1 MEVKLVNFSVCLD
14 EFLQVL
20 QVSFLC
26 SNVRCSVSV
35 VVLSV
40 KVVAGLDE
48 HLEYVVPI
56 LEPGGQVQRIV
67 ALLVRVINVD
77 ALLSEDAHDVAV
89 AAPGRN
95 PEGIEAVLVLLVNV
109 NHLVF
114 EHESHE
120 RLAEPTNSTL
130 KLPCNLKASEQLT
143 FLSSPRFSAGSPA
156 GPRN

>member
-1 MEVKLVNFSVCLD
+1 MP
-14 EFLQVL
+14 

-35 VVLSV
+35 VVLSIQ
-40 KVVAGLDE
+40 VVSGLDE
-48 HLEYVVPI
+48 HLKYGVPI
-56 LEPGGQVQRIV
+56 LEPGGQMQRIV

-77 ALLSEDAHDVAV
+77 ALLCKDAHDVAV
-89 AAPGRN
+89 AAPGSN

-120 RLAEPTNSTL
+120 RLAEVNKQHTYASQSPQSKQATYLPFVAAIFSGKPCRPT
-130 KLPCNLKASEQLT
+130 KLIS
-143 FLSSPRFSAGSPA
+143 
-156 GPRN
+156 

>member
-1 MEVKLVNFSVCLD
+1 MP
-14 EFLQVL
+14 QI
-20 QVSFLC
+20 SFLC

-77 ALLSEDAHDVAV
+77 ALLSKDAHDVATT
-89 AAPGRN
+89 ALGCDQ
-95 PEGIEAVLVLLVNV
+95 EGIEAVIILLFD
-109 NHLVF
+109 L
-114 EHESHE
+114 
-120 RLAEPTNSTL
+120 
-130 KLPCNLKASEQLT
+130 
-143 FLSSPRFSAGSPA
+143 
-156 GPRN
+156 